1 MKINFAEE
9 ILANITMHNLLEKYH
24 KTGRHN
30 RTSCPFHNG
39 KDNNF
44 SYNDKVYHCF
54 VCGVKGN
61 IITFVK
67 EYFGLDFMN
76 AISKLND
83 DFGLGLPINSKM
95 TLRQR
100 KDFLDKAKVRE
111 RQKEQRRIKEEN
123 YIKLHNSL
131 WDEWTRLDNNRRDY
145 APKSLGDDF
154 HPLYVEAVN
163 KIDYQSYLIDSLL

>member
-1 MKINFAEE
+1 
-9 ILANITMHNLLEKYH
+9 
-24 KTGRHN
+24 
-30 RTSCPFHNG
+30 
-39 KDNNF
+39 
-44 SYNDKVYHCF
+44 
-54 VCGVKGN
+54 VKGN
-61 IITFVK
+61 VITFIK
-67 EYFGLDFMN
+67 EYFGLNFKG

-100 KDFLDKAKVRE
+100 KDFLYKAKERE
-111 RQKEQRRIKEEN
+111 RLKEQKRIKEEN

-154 HPLYVEAVN
+154 HSLYVEAVN

>member
-30 RTSCPFHNG
+30 RTSCPFHDG

-67 EYFGLDFMN
+67 ECFGLDFMN

-100 KDFLDKAKVRE
+100 KDFLYKAKERE
-111 RQKEQRRIKEEN
+111 RLKEQKRIKEEN
-123 YIKLHNSL
+123 YRTLHDSL

-145 APKSLGDDF
+145 APKSLADNF
-154 HPLYVEAVN
+154 HPLYVESVK

>member
-30 RTSCPFHNG
+30 RTSCPFHDG

-67 EYFGLDFMN
+67 EYFGLNFKG